1 MGQQTQTEP
10 PAHDTTLSNAY
21 AGSEPYFKRTRAS
34 RVDPP
39 AFSFPMAGC
48 NFTPPVLN
56 ITSLFLNYFESILS
70 RIKPSAPPAAASGH
84 QHHQQ
89 PHQHHQQPHQ
99 AISTTSSR
107 IRPPAAASGHQH
119 HQQPHQA
126 TSSRIRPS
134 APPAA
139 ASGHQQPH
147 QDHQQPHQATSSR
160 IRTTSSR
167 IRPPAAS
174 GPAPHKTMA
183 VNPGD

>member
-1 MGQQTQTEP
+1 
-10 PAHDTTLSNAY
+10 
-21 AGSEPYFKRTRAS
+21 
-34 RVDPP
+34 
-39 AFSFPMAGC
+39 MAGC

-89 PHQHHQQPHQ
+89 PHQDHQQPHQ

-126 TSSRIRPS
+126 TSSRIR
-134 APPAA
+134 
-139 ASGHQQPH
+139 
-147 QDHQQPHQATSSR
+147 
-160 IRTTSSR
+160 TTSSR
-167 IRPPAAS
+167 IRPPAAAS
-174 GPAPHKTMA
+174 GPPAAESGHQQHQDQHHIKRWQSTPAIDTL
-183 VNPGD
+183 